1 MGIYMKKIIT
11 MMSTII
17 LLSVLTAMQVFA
29 QPTAEITTPTQV
41 VSESVSP
48 TSTQVIVNITVH
60 PVLNQIPC
68 DEEFDLYSSDKVF
81 IGSKKM
87 SLDFGYSFDTLV
99 FDVPE
104 YLAGTTFYL
113 SCYSGAESV
122 YFNNTYY
129 PAKSMIP
136 LVTGSYT
143 PTSPEDTGVGNTFV
157 ANLTPLS
164 HKPIIFTVNKN
175 PVYLTQP
182 AALTNGECLVPLYDF
197 FYTFGLDSSLIYY
210 SESNNRVDIYGSVH
224 HLTTFVDSTHAFIN
238 NIRCENNIYTKS
250 INEVIYVPLKLI
262 TDCMGIR
269 IHGFDYY
276 GIHYIDLRNPAFFD
290 TEAEALIN
298 QRYISSRTDHLIW
311 VSKKD
316 FTVSV
321 FQGSQNNWNLIEQF
335 PCTIGKPSTPTI
347 TGEFEYYSKETRWSY
362 AKYYV
367 APIMRFK
374 GGYALHSTLIKYDGT
389 DYDARVGEKLSL
401 GGVRLRPTDINWL
414 ADNIPL
420 YTKVYITE

>member
-1 MGIYMKKIIT
+1 MKKIIT
-11 MMSTII
+11 IISTII
-17 LLSVLTAMQVFA
+17 LLSVLTTIQVFA
-29 QPTAEITTPTQV
+29 QPTAEITTHTQE

-48 TSTQVIVNITVH
+48 TSTQVIININVH
-60 PVLNQIPC
+60 QVLNQIPY
-68 DEEFDLYSSDKVF
+68 DVEFDLYSSDKSF
-81 IGSKKM
+81 IGTKKL
-87 SLDFGYSFDTLV
+87 SLDFGHSFDTLV

-113 SCYSGAESV
+113 SCFSGAESI

-136 LVTGSYT
+136 LLTGAYT
-143 PTSPEDTGVGNTFV
+143 PTSPEDTGVGNSFV

-164 HKPIIFTVNKN
+164 HKPVIFTVNNN
-175 PVYLTQP
+175 PTYLAHP
-182 AALTNGECLVPLYDF
+182 VSLTDDGCLVPLYDF
-197 FYTFGLDSSLIYY
+197 FNTFGLNSSLIYF
-210 SESNNRVDIYGSVH
+210 SQADKKVDIYGSVH
-224 HLTTFVDSTHAFIN
+224 HLTTFVDSNYAFIN

-250 INEVIYVPLKLI
+250 INGVIYVPLKLI

-269 IHGFDYY
+269 IQEFDYY
-276 GIHYIDLRNPAFFD
+276 GIHYIDLKNPVFFD
-290 TEAEALIN
+290 TEAETLIN

-347 TGEFEYYSKETRWSY
+347 TGEFEYYSKESRWSY

-367 APIMRFK
+367 APIMRFR
-374 GGYALHSTLIKYDGT
+374 GGYALHSTLINYDGT

-401 GGVRLRPTDINWL
+401 GCVRLQPTDINWL

>member
-1 MGIYMKKIIT
+1 MKIIIT
-11 MMSTII
+11 IISTII
-17 LLSVLTAMQVFA
+17 LLSVLTTIQVFA
-29 QPTAEITTPTQV
+29 QPSAEITTHAQE

-48 TSTQVIVNITVH
+48 TSTQVIININVH
-60 PVLNQIPC
+60 QVLNQIPC
-68 DEEFDLYSSDKVF
+68 DVKFDLYSSDKSF
-81 IGSKKM
+81 IGTKKL
-87 SLDFGYSFDTLV
+87 SLDFGHSFDTLV

-113 SCYSGAESV
+113 SCFSGAESI

-136 LVTGSYT
+136 LLTGAYT

-164 HKPIIFTVNKN
+164 HKPVIFTVYNN
-175 PVYLTQP
+175 PIYLTKP
-182 AALTNGECLVPLYDF
+182 ATLIGDACFVPLYDF
-197 FYTFGLDSSLIYY
+197 FNTFGLDTSLIYY
-210 SESNNRVDIYGSVH
+210 SDADKKIDIYGPIH
-224 HLTTFVDSTHAFIN
+224 HLTTYIDTTSILIN
-238 NIRCENNIYTKS
+238 DTRCENVNYTKS
-250 INEVIYVPLKLI
+250 INGEIYIPLQLI
-262 TDCMGIR
+262 ADCMGIR
-269 IHGFDYY
+269 VTEFDYY
-276 GIHYIDLRNPAFFD
+276 GIHYIDLKSHIYFD
-290 TEAEALIN
+290 TEAELLIN
-298 QRYISSRTDHLIW
+298 QRNISSRTDHLIW

-321 FQGSQNNWNLIEQF
+321 FQGSQNNWNLIQQF

-347 TGEFEYYSKETRWSY
+347 TGQFEYYSKETRWSY

-401 GGVRLRPTDINWL
+401 GCVRLRPADINWL
-414 ADNIPL
+414 AESIPL